1 MEHRDEISLVLRT
14 MSRMW
19 VHGSWC
25 GETHIQKNM
34 FFLQEL
40 VGIPFQWSF
49 VLYKYGPFSFDLS
62 YLIGEIHGYSLVK
75 LVPQWGFRPKIQ
87 VTELGKEFYQDHDE
101 AHSKF
106 DKGIEFVTKE
116 LGAKNVDELEQLS
129 TGLHVSLDDTY
140 KNQTVQAR
148 SKRLNE
154 LKPHIQ
160 LPDASFAIE
169 QVDELNLRAGAA
181 LSE

>member
-1 MEHRDEISLVLRT
+1 MEHRDEISLVLRA

-19 VHGSWC
+19 ARGSWC

-34 FFLQEL
+34 FLLQEL

-75 LVPQWGFRPKIQ
+75 LVPQWGFRPKIK
-87 VTELGKEFYQDHDE
+87 VTELGEEFYRDQDEVHC
-101 AHSKF
+101 KY
-106 DKGIEFVTKE
+106 DKGIEFVTGE
-116 LGAKNVDELEQLS
+116 LGLKNVDELERIS
-129 TGLHVSLDDTY
+129 TGLYVSLDDEY
-140 KNQTVQAR
+140 KNQAVQAR
-148 SKRLNE
+148 SKRLNQ
-154 LKPHIQ
+154 LKPHID

-169 QVDELNLRAGAA
+169 QVDELISRARTV

>member
-1 MEHRDEISLVLRT
+1 MEHRDEISLVLRA

-19 VHGSWC
+19 AHDSWC

-49 VLYKYGPFSFDLS
+49 VLYKYGPFSFDLA

-75 LVPQWGFRPKIQ
+75 LVPQWGFRPKIE
-87 VTELGKEFYQDHDE
+87 VTELGTEFYRDQDE

-106 DKGIEFVTKE
+106 DKKIEFVTRE
-116 LGAKNVDELEQLS
+116 LGAKNVDELERLS
-129 TGLHVSLDDTY
+129 TGLYVSLDEIY
-140 KNQTVQAR
+140 KNEAVQAR
-148 SKRLNE
+148 GKRLTE
-154 LKPHIQ
+154 LKPHIE
-160 LPDASFAIE
+160 LPDANFAIE
-169 QVDELNLRAGAA
+169 QVDDLISRARTV